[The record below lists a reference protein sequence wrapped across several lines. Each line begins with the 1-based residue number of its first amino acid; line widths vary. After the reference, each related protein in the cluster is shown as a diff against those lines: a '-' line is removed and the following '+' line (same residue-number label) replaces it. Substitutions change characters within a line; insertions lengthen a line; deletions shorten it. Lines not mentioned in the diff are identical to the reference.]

1 MRVAQLRV
9 LGGAMARVPADATA
23 FAHRQ
28 SKIMVNLAAFYE
40 GPDDKPVR
48 ESWVTGFQAAV
59 EQEDKG
65 AYVNFIGLESPDR
78 IHAAYPKATLERL
91 RKIKKQV
98 DPDNL
103 FSRNQNIVPAE

>member
-1 MRVAQLRV
+1 MQTRWLDEY
-9 LGGAMARVPADATA
+9 ADAM
-23 FAHRQ
+23 Q
-28 SKIMVNLAAFYE
+28 Q
-40 GPDDKPVR
+40 D
-48 ESWVTGFQAAV
+48 VT
-59 EQEDKG
+59 G

-78 IHAAYPKATLERL
+78 IHAAYPKATWERL